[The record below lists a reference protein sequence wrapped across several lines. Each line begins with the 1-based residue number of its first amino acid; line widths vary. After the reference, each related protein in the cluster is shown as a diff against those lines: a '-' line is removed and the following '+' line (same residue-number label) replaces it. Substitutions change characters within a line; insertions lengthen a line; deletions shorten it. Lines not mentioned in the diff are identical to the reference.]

1 MYACFDK
8 ELIFAGWNISEGY
21 AVVLINYAQEDKEFS
36 INKINGKKTRWQV
49 YRTSDVEG
57 EDLLPVEK
65 VKSGKTVRIPARS
78 IITLLNQ
85 SL

>member
-1 MYACFDK
+1 LPLFT
-8 ELIFAGWNISEGY
+8 FSTGSRSSPSTSE
-21 AVVLINYAQEDKEFS
+21 VLINYAQEDKEFS

-65 VKSGKTVRIPARS
+65 VKSGRTVRIPARS

>member
-1 MYACFDK
+1 MD
-8 ELIFAGWNISEGY
+8 
-21 AVVLINYAQEDKEFS
+21 
-36 INKINGKKTRWQV
+36 KKTRWQV

-65 VKSGKTVRIPARS
+65 VKSGRTVRIPARS